1 MDSRLELDENLANV
15 LDLIDP
21 DGDRHTYFNPPSSV
35 RIRIPAIRYSI
46 RKLDSTFAN
55 NGRYNNRP
63 SYEVT
68 LIDDGPDS
76 KYVEK
81 IMQIPY
87 CSFDRHYV
95 ADNLNHFV
103 FTIYKP

>member
-1 MDSRLELDENLANV
+1 MDSRLELDEILAGI
-15 LDLIDP
+15 LDQTEP

-35 RIRIPAIRYSI
+35 RISIPAIRYSV
-46 RKLDSTFAN
+46 RKLDSVFAN
-55 NGRYNNRP
+55 NGRYIKRP

-68 LIDDGPDS
+68 LIDDDPDS

-95 ADNLNHFV
+95 SDNLNHFV